1 MTTLET
7 PVPVAAIPPTA
18 RAGRRYLWLWALA
31 AVVAAAIIV
40 GLVFQAWL
48 MATAPVV
55 HGSAYGTLGDT
66 RPCDATSVV
75 GDDTVSCR
83 EALFVEG
90 AVVGVALTIRND
102 GPIPK
107 TILAIDSFGRDIA
120 TTAVLDAQLL
130 DDETTFGVGEGR
142 PFSPITIEP
151 GAERPVQLV
160 GAFIGCELAA
170 AHYMPGSAV
179 VLTNMDLTVRWLVGE
194 QQMQLPLREVLALRA
209 PEAGAC
215 D

>member
-7 PVPVAAIPPTA
+7 PVPVAAVPPTA
-18 RAGRRYLWLWALA
+18 RSRRRLLWLW
-31 AVVAAAIIV
+31 VVAAGIAAAITG

-55 HGSAYGTLGDT
+55 HGSAHGTFGNT
-66 RPCDATSVV
+66 QPCDAASVV
-75 GDDTVSCR
+75 GDDTVTCR
-83 EALFVEG
+83 EALFAEG
-90 AVVGVALTIRND
+90 APVGVGLTIRND
-102 GPIPK
+102 GPIPM

-120 TTAVLDAQLL
+120 TTAILDPQLL
-130 DDETTFGVGEGR
+130 ADDTIFGVGEGK

-170 AHYMPGSAV
+170 AHYMP
-179 VLTNMDLTVRWLVGE
+179 E
-194 QQMQLPLREVLALRA
+194 
-209 PEAGAC
+209 
-215 D
+215 